1 MNNIL
6 GDVRHALRSIAAMPI
21 LAAIVV
27 LSLGVGI
34 GVNTVAFSWVQA
46 RIFKPIPG
54 VPDGGSFLLVE
65 PRSESGSYPESSWPE
80 YVDLIERLPSLRGL
94 F

>member
-1 MNNIL
+1 MNNML
-6 GDVRHALRSIAAMPI
+6 GDVRHALRSIAAMPV

-54 VPDGGSFLLVE
+54 VADGGSFRLVE
-65 PRSESGSYPESSWPE
+65 PRAESGSYPQASWPE
-80 YVDLIERLPSLRGL
+80 YVDLVVRLPSVQ
-94 F
+94 